1 MEAFN
6 CSVDNKTV
14 NPDSISINKF
24 NLSIGSKILY
34 QDSPLKLSQGIYG
47 LIGPN
52 GCGKSTLL
60 KHLATKQLPVHEKML
75 VLYVEQE
82 IEASDSK
89 TPVQVIFEANRKL
102 TDLKKEKQKLKK
114 C

>member
-34 QDSPLKLSQGIYG
+34 QDSSLKLSQGIYG
-47 LIGPN
+47 LMDQMVVVN
-52 GCGKSTLL
+52 LL
-60 KHLATKQLPVHEKML
+60 
-75 VLYVEQE
+75 Y
-82 IEASDSK
+82 
-89 TPVQVIFEANRKL
+89 
-102 TDLKKEKQKLKK
+102 
-114 C
+114 